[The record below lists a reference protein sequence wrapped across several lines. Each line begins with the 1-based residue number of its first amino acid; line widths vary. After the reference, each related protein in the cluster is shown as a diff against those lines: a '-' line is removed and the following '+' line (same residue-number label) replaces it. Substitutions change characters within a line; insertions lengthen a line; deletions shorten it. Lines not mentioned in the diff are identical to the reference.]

1 MSAPIPIPESPKEAS
16 TVELRTAPRHRVIQR
31 CFVRP
36 ELAAEGEPWRCIAY
50 DISATGIGIVLPF
63 HLRLGTGLQIE
74 PSGLPGARALRA
86 RLVHSR
92 PVDFVWFCG
101 CEFFSRLSDT
111 ELKTWLQRPIDWASC
126 DKSA

>member
-1 MSAPIPIPESPKEAS
+1 M
-16 TVELRTAPRHRVIQR
+16 
-31 CFVRP
+31 
-36 ELAAEGEPWRCIAY
+36 AAEGEPWRCIAY

-74 PSGLPGARALRA
+74 PSGLPGAGALRA

-101 CEFFSRLSDT
+101 CEFFSRLDDAELRAVAT
-111 ELKTWLQRPIDWASC
+111 EYQITFLGATVPLLEGGLLIAAKGRPGLG
-126 DKSA
+126 